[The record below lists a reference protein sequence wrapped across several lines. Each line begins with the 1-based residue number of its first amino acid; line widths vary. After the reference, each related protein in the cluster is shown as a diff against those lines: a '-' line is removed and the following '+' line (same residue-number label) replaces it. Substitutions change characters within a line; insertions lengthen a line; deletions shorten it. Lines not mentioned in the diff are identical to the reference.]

1 MSNICGV
8 SEGLSGGPWSPLF
21 PKEHLFIDDNRRRP
35 YSTAALSGRAFPSPS
50 LRLSVPVYLSVY
62 SSVYSSARVCLFVC
76 IWRCPRVPLK
86 ATSVQRSSA

>member
-35 YSTAALSGRAFPSPS
+35 YSTAALSGRAFPSPF
-50 LRLSVPVYLSVY
+50 LRLSVPVCV
-62 SSVYSSARVCLFVC
+62 FVC
-76 IWRCPRVPLK
+76 VFVCPCLSFCMYLAV
-86 ATSVQRSSA
+86 SACSIKSY

>member
-50 LRLSVPVYLSVY
+50 LRLSVPVCV
-62 SSVYSSARVCLFVC
+62 FVC
-76 IWRCPRVPLK
+76 VFVCPCLSFCMYLAV
-86 ATSVQRSSA
+86 SACSIKSY